1 MQRTEGHEVGTLVRR
16 AARSNPRPLAAR
28 RVYRRRMPAAPI
40 TCLGI
45 DLAWSWRNPSG
56 AAALS
61 FGPDGCHV
69 LALEHLH
76 DDAAL
81 VAFVARHRGAASVL
95 MVDAPLRVPNAAG
108 RRPCEALVQARFGSR
123 DAAAYPSNRALFA
136 RWGGVRGERLVAQL
150 APLGVRE
157 ATLDVAGQGHTIF
170 ECYPHAALV
179 ALGRLPRSL
188 KYKRKSQPWPE
199 AHAAFRQAVEL
210 LASQDD
216 PPLRLSAELRA
227 ELDPGGWRGRA
238 YKSREDR
245 FDALVCAYVAAL
257 AVRGRLEMLGS
268 VAEGHIVVPREAA

>member
-1 MQRTEGHEVGTLVRR
+1 
-16 AARSNPRPLAAR
+16 
-28 RVYRRRMPAAPI
+28 MPVTPI

-61 FGPDGCHV
+61 CGPEGCHV
-69 LALEHLH
+69 LALEHLLE
-76 DDAAL
+76 DAAL

-95 MVDAPLRVPNAAG
+95 MVDAPLRVPNASG
-108 RRPCEALVQARFGSR
+108 RRPCEALVQARFGGR
-123 DAAAYPSNRALFA
+123 QAAAYPSNRGLFA

-157 ATLDVAGQGHTIF
+157 ASLDAAGTGHTVF

-199 AHAAFRQAVEL
+199 ARAAFRQAVEL
-210 LASQDD
+210 LAAQDD
-216 PPLRLSAELRA
+216 PPISLPASLRA
-227 ELDPGGWRGRA
+227 ELDPGAWRGRA
-238 YKSREDR
+238 YKAREDR
-245 FDALVCAYVAAL
+245 LDALVCAYVAAL
-257 AVRGRLEMLGS
+257 ALRGRLEMLGTVS
-268 VAEGHIVVPREAA
+268 EGHIVVPREAA